1 MTVTSMICFGILF
14 LLGEGVWANCMWAQD
29 PLKLPGKNYAVAFE
43 NKDVTVIRAHY
54 GPHEKIPVHDHD
66 AFATVFVYLSDSGA
80 VRIDHVDEGGK
91 VVPVTRPP
99 TVKGAF
105 RIAPGVAEKHSI
117 ENLGALPSDFL
128 RVELKRVP
136 LKLDEPF
143 RGKAPKSLGASED
156 VVEFPAP
163 EVQDPQVQIERIVCV
178 VAEAC
183 AVKASEAPSL
193 VVAFT
198 GFAMTSEKTHRK
210 EIVEA
215 EAVRWVPAGEQL
227 SVKAEGDGAAHLLRI
242 SLPAQHSIAN
252 R

>member
-1 MTVTSMICFGILF
+1 MICFGILF

-143 RGKAPKSLGASED
+143 RGKAPASLVASAD
-156 VVEFPAP
+156 TVEFDQQG
-163 EVQDPQVQIERIVCV
+163 VKVERIVCV
-178 VAEAC
+178 GAEAC
-183 AVKASEAPSL
+183 QVKAADGGSL
-193 VVAFT
+193 VVAITPF
-198 GFAMTSEKTHRK
+198 GLMQGGARREELVKAGDVK
-210 EIVEA
+210 
-215 EAVRWVPAGEQL
+215 WVSGEGIT
-227 SVKAEGDGAAHLLRI
+227 VKAEEGGAAHLLRI
-242 SLPAQHSIAN
+242 VMAGAK
-252 R
+252 

>member
-1 MTVTSMICFGILF
+1 LTVTSMICFGILF

-143 RGKAPKSLGASED
+143 RGKAPASLVASAD
-156 VVEFPAP
+156 TVEFDQQG
-163 EVQDPQVQIERIVCV
+163 VKVERIVCV
-178 VAEAC
+178 GAEAC
-183 AVKASEAPSL
+183 QVKAADGGSL
-193 VVAFT
+193 VVAITPF
-198 GFAMTSEKTHRK
+198 GLMQGGARREELVKAGDVK
-210 EIVEA
+210 
-215 EAVRWVPAGEQL
+215 WVSGEGIT
-227 SVKAEGDGAAHLLRI
+227 VKAEEGGAAHLLRI
-242 SLPAQHSIAN
+242 VMAGAK
-252 R
+252 